1 MGEEDGRSMSDDAT
15 TFGLFGVFTIT
26 FILLAIMFGVKQGW
40 VVGICVGIA
49 GAISTTVIGYA
60 IWDEIG

>member
-1 MGEEDGRSMSDDAT
+1 MSDDAT
-15 TFGLFGVFTIT
+15 TFGLFGAFTIT